1 MGPARLVT
9 AGPRG
14 KSARAMSQLSQ
25 NHRRHILQGFLSVHK
40 RMAELEALLVES
52 ATSSPFSQ
60 SVKDVSPTE
69 CRVVQDHFARIRAAM
84 RAHLDDLGI
93 PLEVRPTSVR
103 WTFETS
109 LMHLQTAVDDM
120 GPKQLAGY
128 GPLDPTGQAA
138 VARIQDDLTRLL
150 ERVRAY
156 LRQGLGRDLPARLAR
171 LDASGASVKTLAMLE
186 EIIGRWRLVEYR
198 PTLEMIVNRL
208 EKPCFEVVVFG
219 RVSSGKSSLL
229 NHIAGLDVLP
239 VGVTPVTAV
248 PTRLEHGEEATAVVS
263 FSESTPRLI
272 DIKHLGEYASEEGN
286 RGQLPARHR
295 ECRAGPLL
303 PPQV

>member
-1 MGPARLVT
+1 
-9 AGPRG
+9 
-14 KSARAMSQLSQ
+14 MSELSQ
-25 NHRRHILQGFLSVHK
+25 NHRRHILHGFLSVHK
-40 RMAELEALLVES
+40 QMAELEALLVQS
-52 ATSSPFSQ
+52 ATTSPFSQ
-60 SVKDVSPTE
+60 SVRDVSPTE
-69 CRVVQDHFARIRAAM
+69 CRVIQDHFARIRAAM

-120 GPKQLAGY
+120 GPKRLAGY

-156 LRQGLGRDLPARLAR
+156 LRQGLGRDLSARLAR
-171 LDASGASVKTLAMLE
+171 LDASGASVQTLAAIE

-208 EKPCFEVVVFG
+208 EKPCFEVAVFG
-219 RVSSGKSSLL
+219 RFSSGKSSLL

-248 PTRLEHGEEATAVVS
+248 PTRLEHGDEATAVVS
-263 FSESTPRLI
+263 FSEATPRRIDIKQLWSTPRRKGTGAIAGTSPRL
-272 DIKHLGEYASEEGN
+272 SC
-286 RGQLPARHR
+286 RSPPPA
-295 ECRAGPLL
+295 
-303 PPQV
+303 